1 MAAFDWYQATIREPA
16 DEVLEVCLSLGDRCS
31 LEHTKGR
38 QGYATT
44 TRVLDQDGLVG
55 QVLHGGSHPYP
66 HVIFTSEQAQPGA
79 ELIRARFPLH
89 EVTRLD
95 AREDFGD
102 AGAFDRMLP
111 ALLSAAERHRVRVDT
126 RGDHL
131 LRKEARTVYLGAP
144 SSAVRLRQYDKAAEL
159 RSKFAADPVRLAS
172 VPENLTRLE
181 AQVRPQTHEGRKQ
194 FATIEPLA
202 VMGSSAWLR
211 DVWQAVAGMDLEPV
225 QVGKPWRQSDDDR
238 AYAYM
243 LAQYGARLARLK
255 DDLGS
260 WSCVGEQIGHDLAE
274 RDKAARRE
282 RWLGKGR

>member
-1 MAAFDWYQATIREPA
+1 
-16 DEVLEVCLSLGDRCS
+16 
-31 LEHTKGR
+31 
-38 QGYATT
+38 
-44 TRVLDQDGLVG
+44 
-55 QVLHGGSHPYP
+55 
-66 HVIFTSEQAQPGA
+66 
-79 ELIRARFPLH
+79 LH

-102 AGAFDRMLP
+102 ADAFDRMLP

-159 RSKFAADPVRLAS
+159 RSKFAADPVRLAA
-172 VPENLTRLE
+172 VPESLTRLE
-181 AQVRPQTHEGRKQ
+181 AQVRPQTHEGRKH

-211 DVWQAVAGMDLEPV
+211 DVWQAVAGMDLEPI
-225 QVGKPWRQSDDDR
+225 QVGKAWRQSDDDR

-243 LAQYGARLARLK
+243 LAQYGGCLSRLK
-255 DDLGS
+255 ADLGS
-260 WSCVGEQIGHDLAE
+260 WTCVGEQIGHDLAE

-282 RWLGKGR
+282 RLLGKSR